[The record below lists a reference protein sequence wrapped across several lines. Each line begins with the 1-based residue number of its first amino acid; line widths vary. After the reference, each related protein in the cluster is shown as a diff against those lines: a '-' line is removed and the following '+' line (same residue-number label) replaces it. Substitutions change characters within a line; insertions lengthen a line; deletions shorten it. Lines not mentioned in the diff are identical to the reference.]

1 MITCQTCSHLLAGA
15 SNYIKKRIKGMQ
27 MKILKLSMASCLI
40 VLSNSLAIADSPSEL
55 PAWVKKPTQV
65 MQRSEEVAVANSQNR
80 TGKYDCL
87 IEPSSVSDVSTR
99 EEGVL
104 DELLVN
110 RGDIVKKGQP
120 IAQLESGL
128 EKIAASLADIR
139 AKMSGD
145 LQSKRAAVDFNKRQL
160 KRVNDLYKKKTIS
173 YVEKDKAETE
183 LMLARME
190 LLEASDRVKLSK
202 VEKER
207 ADHILERR
215 TIKSPLDGVIVKTLL
230 DPGENVEDR
239 PIMTIATVN
248 PLNVEVI
255 LPAEKFGEIKV
266 GMDATVT
273 PLIHNFK
280 DQNAKVAIVD
290 RVIDAASNT
299 FGVRLELP
307 NPEYKVPGGIRC
319 DVNFKK

>member
-1 MITCQTCSHLLAGA
+1 
-15 SNYIKKRIKGMQ
+15 
-27 MKILKLSMASCLI
+27 MKILKLSVASCLVVMANTI
-40 VLSNSLAIADSPSEL
+40 VMADSPEL
-55 PAWVKKPTQV
+55 PAWVKKPDQV
-65 MQRSEEVAVANSQNR
+65 MQRTDEVAVANSQNR
-80 TGKYDCL
+80 SGNYDCL

-104 DELLVN
+104 DELLVR
-110 RGDIVKKGQP
+110 RGDIVRKDQP

-128 EKIAASLADIR
+128 EKIAADLADIR
-139 AKMSGD
+139 ARMSGD
-145 LQSKRAAVDFNKRQL
+145 VQSKRAAVDFNKRQL

-173 YVEKDKAETE
+173 FVEKDKAETE
-183 LMLARME
+183 LMLAQME
-190 LLEASDRVKLSK
+190 LREASDRVKLSK

-207 ADHILERR
+207 AEHILDRR

-255 LPAEKFGEIKV
+255 LPAEKFGDISV

-273 PLIHNFK
+273 PLIHNIK
-280 DQNAKVAIVD
+280 DQKAKVVIVD
-290 RVIDAASNT
+290 RVIDAASDT

-319 DVNFKK
+319 DIKFNK